1 MRIGILKTDEV
12 DPALIPRFGNLHD
25 MMGTMLASSGIDQ
38 FEIEPI
44 EVQQG
49 CFPSAVDA
57 FDGYLITG
65 SKSAV
70 YDDDPWIAEL
80 LELIR
85 ELHERRIKTV
95 GICFGHQ
102 AIAAAL
108 GGRVEN
114 FENGW
119 GVGIH
124 TYHVDGSLQLNGSP
138 LHAVALPCSHQDQV
152 VQLPKIA
159 KRVFHSEFCEYAGFT
174 IGDHMLTMQPHPEF
188 SVIYLECI
196 LRKIQDKFGERF
208 PEAMASL
215 NNTTDN
221 VKIATLIAKFFL
233 ADPEA

>member
-25 MMGTMLASSGIDQ
+25 MMGTMLASSGIEQ
-38 FEIEPI
+38 FEIVPI
-44 EVQQG
+44 EVYQG
-49 CFPSAVDA
+49 CFPAEVDA
-57 FDGYLITG
+57 CDGYLITG

-70 YDDDPWIAEL
+70 YDDDPWIADL
-80 LELIR
+80 LEFIR
-85 ELHERRIKTV
+85 QLHARRVKTV

-102 AIAAAL
+102 AIAAAF

-114 FENGW
+114 FKNGW

-124 TYHVDGSLQLNGSP
+124 TYNVDDSLEVNGTP
-138 LHAVALPCSHQDQV
+138 LDTVALPCSHQDQV
-152 VQLPKIA
+152 IELPAIA
-159 KRVFHSEFCEYAGFT
+159 KRVFHSDFCEYAGFT

-196 LRKIQDKFGERF
+196 LRKIQEKFGERF

-215 NNTTDN
+215 ENATDN
-221 VKIATLIAKFFL
+221 EKIATLIAQFFL
-233 ADPEA
+233 AD